1 MEKRDRNRRATAQS
15 VKIRPSVVRA
25 FRRIVGA
32 QDVFTSVEDRMCYS
46 FDATTFS
53 SIPGVVVRPS
63 DSEQVSGIVS
73 LAATEG
79 IPVVPRGA
87 GTGFAGSSVPLEGS
101 VALSFERMNRLISLA
116 PGDLRC
122 SVEPGLVNGTLQK
135 LLAKKGL
142 FFPPDPSSLDVCT
155 IGGNV
160 AQCASGPRALKFGST
175 KDYVVGLDVVGSDG
189 RAWSVSEKTKGYD
202 LLSLLVGS
210 EGTLGVFTG
219 VGLRLVPLPESWST
233 FMVYFA
239 TLEDASLAVVKLSSR
254 GVLPTVLEVMDEV
267 TLRCVEEYLG
277 RPSHTR
283 AGAVLFVE
291 VMGGKDEV
299 KALSEVIVGT
309 FSTLK
314 QLGFEFAAS
323 QCERDRLW
331 ILRRS
336 VSPALSRVAPTKI
349 NEDVCVPRSR
359 LPELITN
366 MEMLAKRYALRIYA
380 FGHIG
385 DGNLHVNIM
394 ADARNSEEMER
405 VYACVDSL
413 FEVTLFLGGT
423 TSGEHGI
430 GIAKSK
436 YLPDERGAVGM
447 EALRKV
453 KHAFDPAGIL
463 NPGKVIVKPPFSS
476 SCAHG

>member
-1 MEKRDRNRRATAQS
+1 M
-15 VKIRPSVVRA
+15 KISPSVIRA
-25 FRRIVGA
+25 FQRIVGA
-32 QDVFTSVEDRMCYS
+32 REVFASLEDRICYS

-63 DSEQVSGIVS
+63 NAEQVSRVVS
-73 LAATEG
+73 LAASEG

-101 VALSFERMNRLISLA
+101 IALSFERMNRIMSVA
-116 PGDLRC
+116 AEDLRC
-122 SVEPGLVNGTLQK
+122 VAEPGVVNGALQK
-135 LLAKKGL
+135 LLATKGL
-142 FFPPDPSSLDVCT
+142 FFPPDPSSLEVCT

-175 KDYVVGLDVVGSDG
+175 KDYVASLEVVGSDG
-189 RAWSVSEKTKGYD
+189 RVWSVSEKTKGYD

-210 EGTLGVFTG
+210 EGTLGVFTAI
-219 VGLRLVPLPESWST
+219 GLRLVPLPQSWST
-233 FMVYFA
+233 FMVYFEG
-239 TLEDASLAVVKLSSR
+239 LEEASRAVIELSSQ
-254 GVLPTVLEVMDEV
+254 GVLPSVLEVMDEV

-277 RPSHTR
+277 RAPHAG

-291 VMGGKDEV
+291 VTGTEAEV
-299 KALSEVIVGT
+299 KALSERIVVT
-309 FSTLK
+309 FNKLRTLS
-314 QLGFEFAAS
+314 LEFATS
-323 QCERDRLW
+323 QSERDRLW
-331 ILRRS
+331 TLRRS

-359 LPELITN
+359 LLELVTSIET
-366 MEMLAKRYALRIYA
+366 LASRYALKIYT

-394 ADARNSEEMER
+394 TDARNREEIER
-405 VYACVDSL
+405 VYACADSL
-413 FEVTLFLGGT
+413 FEVTLSLGGT

-436 YLPDERGAVGM
+436 YLPDERGPAGM

-453 KHAFDPAGIL
+453 KRVFDPAGIL
-463 NPGKVIVKPPFSS
+463 NPGKVISY
-476 SCAHG
+476 

>member
-1 MEKRDRNRRATAQS
+1 
-15 VKIRPSVVRA
+15 VKISPSVIRA
-25 FRRIVGA
+25 FQRMLGA
-32 QDVFTSVEDRMCYS
+32 REVFASLEDRICYS

-63 DSEQVSGIVS
+63 NAEQVSRLVS
-73 LAATEG
+73 LAASEG

-101 VALSFERMNRLISLA
+101 IALSFERMNRIMSVA
-116 PGDLRC
+116 AENLRC
-122 SVEPGLVNGTLQK
+122 VAEPGVVNGALQK
-135 LLAKKGL
+135 LLATKGL
-142 FFPPDPSSLDVCT
+142 FFPPDPSSLEVCT

-175 KDYVVGLDVVGSDG
+175 KDYVVGLEVVGSDG

-210 EGTLGVFTG
+210 EGTLGVFTA

-233 FMVYFA
+233 FMVYFEG
-239 TLEDASLAVVKLSSR
+239 LEDASRAVIELSSQ
-254 GVLPTVLEVMDEV
+254 GVLPSVLEVMDEV

-277 RPSHTR
+277 RASHAG

-291 VMGGKDEV
+291 VTGSGAEV
-299 KALSEVIVGT
+299 KALSEKIVVT
-309 FSTLK
+309 FNKLRKLSL
-314 QLGFEFAAS
+314 EFATS
-323 QCERDRLW
+323 QSERDRLW
-331 ILRRS
+331 TLRRS

-359 LPELITN
+359 LPELVISI
-366 MEMLAKRYALRIYA
+366 EALASRYALKIYT

-394 ADARNSEEMER
+394 TDARDREEIER
-405 VYACVDSL
+405 VYACADSL
-413 FEVTLFLGGT
+413 FEVALSLGGT

-436 YLPDERGAVGM
+436 YLPDERGPVGM
-447 EALRKV
+447 EALRKIKRV
-453 KHAFDPAGIL
+453 FDPAGIL
-463 NPGKVIVKPPFSS
+463 NPGKIISY
-476 SCAHG
+476 

>member
-1 MEKRDRNRRATAQS
+1 
-15 VKIRPSVVRA
+15 VKTSPSVIRA
-25 FRRIVGA
+25 FQRIVGA
-32 QDVFTSVEDRMCYS
+32 REVFASLEDRICYS

-63 DSEQVSGIVS
+63 NAEQVSRVVS
-73 LAATEG
+73 LAASEG

-101 VALSFERMNRLISLA
+101 IALSFERMNRIMSVA
-116 PGDLRC
+116 AEDLRC
-122 SVEPGLVNGTLQK
+122 VAEPGVVNGALQK
-135 LLAKKGL
+135 LLATKGL
-142 FFPPDPSSLDVCT
+142 FFPPDPSSLEVCT

-175 KDYVVGLDVVGSDG
+175 KDYVASLEVVGSDG
-189 RAWSVSEKTKGYD
+189 RVWSVSEKTKGYD

-210 EGTLGVFTG
+210 EGTLGVFTAI
-219 VGLRLVPLPESWST
+219 GLRLVPLPQSWST
-233 FMVYFA
+233 LMVYFEG
-239 TLEDASLAVVKLSSR
+239 LEEASRAVIELSSQ
-254 GVLPTVLEVMDEV
+254 GVLPSVLEVMDEV

-277 RPSHTR
+277 RAPHAG

-291 VMGGKDEV
+291 VTGTEAEV
-299 KALSEVIVGT
+299 KALSERIVVT
-309 FSTLK
+309 FNKLRKLSL
-314 QLGFEFAAS
+314 EFATS
-323 QCERDRLW
+323 QSERDRLW
-331 ILRRS
+331 TLRRS

-359 LPELITN
+359 LPELVTSIET
-366 MEMLAKRYALRIYA
+366 LSSRYALKIYT

-394 ADARNSEEMER
+394 TDARNREEIER
-405 VYACVDSL
+405 VYACADSL
-413 FEVTLFLGGT
+413 FEVTLSLGGT

-436 YLPDERGAVGM
+436 YLPDERGPAGM

-453 KHAFDPAGIL
+453 KRVFDPAGIL
-463 NPGKVIVKPPFSS
+463 NPGKVISY
-476 SCAHG
+476 

>member
-1 MEKRDRNRRATAQS
+1 MKTS
-15 VKIRPSVVRA
+15 PSVIRA
-25 FRRIVGA
+25 FQRIVGA
-32 QDVFTSVEDRMCYS
+32 REVFASLEDRICYS

-63 DSEQVSGIVS
+63 NAEQVSRVVS
-73 LAATEG
+73 LAASEG

-101 VALSFERMNRLISLA
+101 IALSFERMNRIMSVA
-116 PGDLRC
+116 AEDLRC
-122 SVEPGLVNGTLQK
+122 VAEPGVVNGALQK
-135 LLAKKGL
+135 LLAAKGL
-142 FFPPDPSSLDVCT
+142 FFPPDPSSLEVCT

-175 KDYVVGLDVVGSDG
+175 KDYVASLEVVGSDG
-189 RAWSVSEKTKGYD
+189 RVWSVSEKTKGYD

-210 EGTLGVFTG
+210 EGTLGVFTAI
-219 VGLRLVPLPESWST
+219 GLRLVPLPQSWST
-233 FMVYFA
+233 FMVYFEG
-239 TLEDASLAVVKLSSR
+239 LEEASRAVIELSSQ
-254 GVLPTVLEVMDEV
+254 GVLPSVLEVMDEV

-277 RPSHTR
+277 RAPHAG

-291 VMGGKDEV
+291 VTGTEAEV
-299 KALSEVIVGT
+299 KALSERIVVT
-309 FSTLK
+309 FNKLRKLSL
-314 QLGFEFAAS
+314 EFATS
-323 QCERDRLW
+323 QSERDRLW
-331 ILRRS
+331 TLRRS

-359 LPELITN
+359 LPELVTSIET
-366 MEMLAKRYALRIYA
+366 LSSRYALKIYT

-394 ADARNSEEMER
+394 TDARNREEIER
-405 VYACVDSL
+405 VYACADSL
-413 FEVTLFLGGT
+413 FEVTLSLGGT

-436 YLPDERGAVGM
+436 YLPDERGPAGM

-453 KHAFDPAGIL
+453 KRVFDPAGIL
-463 NPGKVIVKPPFSS
+463 NPGKVISY
-476 SCAHG
+476 

>member
-1 MEKRDRNRRATAQS
+1 METRNRTQKAPAQNPKISRSVIRALE
-15 VKIRPSVVRA
+15 K
-25 FRRIVGA
+25 IVGTRE
-32 QDVFTSVEDRMCYS
+32 VFTSIEDRICYS
-46 FDATTFS
+46 FDATTFCS
-53 SIPGVVVRPS
+53 VPGVVVRPS
-63 DSEQVSGIVS
+63 NSEQVSRVVS
-73 LAATEG
+73 VAAIEG

-101 VALSFERMNRLISLA
+101 VALSFERMNRLISLTA
-116 PGDLRC
+116 EDLRC
-122 SVEPGLVNGTLQK
+122 VVEPGVVNGALQK

-160 AQCASGPRALKFGST
+160 AQCASGPRALKYGST
-175 KDYVVGLDVVGSDG
+175 KDYVVGLELVGSDA
-189 RAWSVSEKTKGYD
+189 RVWSVSEKTGGYD
-202 LLSLLVGS
+202 LISLLVGS
-210 EGTLGVFTG
+210 EGTLGVFTA

-233 FMVYFA
+233 FMVYLKN
-239 TLEDASLAVVKLSSR
+239 LEAACRAVVELSSQ

-277 RPSHTR
+277 RPSHTG

-291 VMGGKDEV
+291 VTGSEAEV
-299 KALSEVIVGT
+299 KALSEQIAVILNKVKKL
-309 FSTLK
+309 SL
-314 QLGFEFAAS
+314 EFATS
-323 QCERDRLW
+323 QAERDRLW

-359 LPELITN
+359 LPELVMSI
-366 MEMLAKRYALRIYA
+366 EALAQRYELKIYT

-394 ADARNSEEMER
+394 TDARNREEMER
-405 VYACVDSL
+405 VYACADSL
-413 FEVTLFLGGT
+413 FEVTLSLAGT

-430 GIAKSK
+430 GIAKSR
-436 YLPDERGAVGM
+436 YLPAERGPVGM
-447 EALRKV
+447 GILRKV
-453 KHAFDPAGIL
+453 KRVFDPAGIL
-463 NPGKVIVKPPFSS
+463 NPGKIINGP
-476 SCAHG
+476 

>member
-1 MEKRDRNRRATAQS
+1 LEKRNQSRKVAAQS
-15 VKIRPSVVRA
+15 AKISPSIIRA
-25 FRRIVGA
+25 FQRIVGA
-32 QDVFTSVEDRMCYS
+32 REVFASIEDRICYS

-63 DSEQVSGIVS
+63 NSEQVSRIVS

-87 GTGFAGSSVPLEGS
+87 GTGFAGSSVPPEGS
-101 VALSFERMNRLISLA
+101 VALSFERMNRLLSLT
-116 PGDLRC
+116 PDDLLC
-122 SVEPGLVNGTLQK
+122 SVEPGVVNGALQK
-135 LLAKKGL
+135 LLAQRGL

-175 KDYVVGLDVVGSDG
+175 KDYVVSLEVVSSNG
-189 RAWSVSEKTKGYD
+189 RVWFVSEKTKGYD

-210 EGTLGVFTG
+210 EGTLGVFTA
-219 VGLRLVPLPESWST
+219 VGLRVVPLPESWTT
-233 FMVYFA
+233 FMVYF
-239 TLEDASLAVVKLSSR
+239 TNLEDASRAVIELSSQ
-254 GVLPTVLEVMDEV
+254 GVLPSVLEVMDDV

-277 RPSHTR
+277 RRSHAG

-291 VMGGKDEV
+291 VTGSEAEL
-299 KALSEVIVGT
+299 KALSEKIVVT
-309 FSTLK
+309 FNKLK
-314 QLGFEFAAS
+314 KLSLEFATS
-323 QCERDRLW
+323 QSERDRLW
-331 ILRRS
+331 TLRRS

-359 LPELITN
+359 LPELVTGI
-366 MEMLAKRYALRIYA
+366 EALASRYALKIYT

-394 ADARNSEEMER
+394 TDARNKEEMER
-405 VYACVDSL
+405 VYACADSL
-413 FEVTLFLGGT
+413 FEVTLSLGGT

-436 YLPDERGAVGM
+436 YLPDERGPVGM
-447 EALRKV
+447 GVLRKI
-453 KHAFDPAGIL
+453 KHVFDPAGIL
-463 NPGKVIVKPPFSS
+463 NPGKVIASPS
-476 SCAHG
+476 

>member
-1 MEKRDRNRRATAQS
+1 
-15 VKIRPSVVRA
+15 VKISPSIVRA
-25 FRRIVGA
+25 FQRIVGA
-32 QDVFTSVEDRMCYS
+32 REVFTSLEDRVCYS

-63 DSEQVSGIVS
+63 NSEQVSRVVS
-73 LAATEG
+73 LAASDG

-87 GTGFAGSSVPLEGS
+87 GTGFAGGSVPLEGS
-101 VALSFERMNRLISLA
+101 VALSFERMNRIMSVA
-116 PGDLRC
+116 AEDLRC
-122 SVEPGLVNGTLQK
+122 VVEPGVINGALQK
-135 LLAKKGL
+135 LVGAKGL
-142 FFPPDPSSLDVCT
+142 FFPPDPSSLEVCT

-175 KDYVVGLDVVGSDG
+175 KDYVVSLEVVDSNG
-189 RAWSVSEKTKGYD
+189 RVWSVSEKTRGYD

-210 EGTLGVFTG
+210 EGTLGVFTA

-233 FMVYFA
+233 FMVYFEG
-239 TLEDASLAVVKLSSR
+239 LEDASRA
-254 GVLPTVLEVMDEV
+254 VLPSVLEVMDEV

-277 RPSHTR
+277 RSSHAG

-291 VMGGKDEV
+291 VTGSEAEV
-299 KALSEVIVGT
+299 KALSERIVVT
-309 FSTLK
+309 FNKMKKLSL
-314 QLGFEFAAS
+314 EFATS
-323 QCERDRLW
+323 QSERDRLW
-331 ILRRS
+331 TLRRS

-359 LPELITN
+359 LPDLVTSIEA
-366 MEMLAKRYALRIYA
+366 LASRYALKIYT

-394 ADARNSEEMER
+394 TDARNREEIER
-405 VYACVDSL
+405 VYACADSL
-413 FEVTLFLGGT
+413 FEVTLSLGGT

-436 YLPDERGAVGM
+436 YLPDERGPVGM

-453 KHAFDPAGIL
+453 KRVFDPAGIL
-463 NPGKVIVKPPFSS
+463 NPGKIISY
-476 SCAHG
+476 

>member
-1 MEKRDRNRRATAQS
+1 
-15 VKIRPSVVRA
+15 VKISPSVIRA
-25 FRRIVGA
+25 FQRIVGA
-32 QDVFTSVEDRMCYS
+32 REVFASLEDRICYS

-63 DSEQVSGIVS
+63 NAEQVSRVVS
-73 LAATEG
+73 LAASEG

-101 VALSFERMNRLISLA
+101 IALSFERMNRIMSVA
-116 PGDLRC
+116 AEDLRC
-122 SVEPGLVNGTLQK
+122 VAEPGVVNGALQK
-135 LLAKKGL
+135 LLATKGL
-142 FFPPDPSSLDVCT
+142 FFPPDPSSLEVCT

-175 KDYVVGLDVVGSDG
+175 KDYVASLEVVGSDG
-189 RAWSVSEKTKGYD
+189 RVWSVSEKTKGYD

-210 EGTLGVFTG
+210 EGTLGVFTAI
-219 VGLRLVPLPESWST
+219 GLRLVPLPQSWST
-233 FMVYFA
+233 FMVYFEG
-239 TLEDASLAVVKLSSR
+239 LEEASRAVIELSSQ
-254 GVLPTVLEVMDEV
+254 GVLPSVLEVMDEV

-277 RPSHTR
+277 RAPHAG

-291 VMGGKDEV
+291 VTGTEAEV
-299 KALSEVIVGT
+299 KALSERIVVT
-309 FSTLK
+309 FNKLRTLS
-314 QLGFEFAAS
+314 LEFATS
-323 QCERDRLW
+323 QSERDRLW
-331 ILRRS
+331 TLRRS

-359 LPELITN
+359 LLELVTSIET
-366 MEMLAKRYALRIYA
+366 LASRYALKIYT

-394 ADARNSEEMER
+394 TDARNREEIER
-405 VYACVDSL
+405 VYACADSL
-413 FEVTLFLGGT
+413 FEVTLSLGGT

-436 YLPDERGAVGM
+436 YLPDERGPAGM

-453 KHAFDPAGIL
+453 KRVFDPAGIL
-463 NPGKVIVKPPFSS
+463 NPGKVISY
-476 SCAHG
+476 